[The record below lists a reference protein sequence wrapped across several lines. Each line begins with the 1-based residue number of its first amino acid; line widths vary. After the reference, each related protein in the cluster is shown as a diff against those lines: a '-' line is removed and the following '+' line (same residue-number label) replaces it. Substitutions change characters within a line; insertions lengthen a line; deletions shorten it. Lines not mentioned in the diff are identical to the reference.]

1 MAWFKRNAQGIIS
14 QKKKDIPD
22 LWLKCPG
29 CSEIIY
35 KLELER
41 NANVCALCSHH
52 FRIQTEGYVKLL
64 LDAGTSAE
72 FNEEISSVDFLKFRA
87 KKKYSDQIKA
97 AIKKTGKKSALLS
110 TRGKMN
116 SRPVVLC
123 VMDFSFIGGSM
134 GSVVGEK
141 ISLAIDVAIKEKSP
155 LILISASGG
164 ARMMEGAVSLMQMA
178 KTAAKLALLAKAGLP
193 YVSILTDPTTG
204 GVTASYAMLGD
215 VNIAEPGALIG
226 FAGPRVIKQTIG
238 EDLPDG
244 FQRSEFLLQHGFVDA
259 IFSRT
264 VMKEEISKILD
275 VFCKDEIDAS
285 ERNGL
290 VDVKNMDA
298 AEISPAVEMDAEKKN

>member
-41 NANVCALCSHH
+41 NANVCAHCGHH
-52 FRIQTEGYVKLL
+52 FRIKAEGYVSLL
-64 LDAGTSAE
+64 LDEGSAEE
-72 FNEEISSVDFLKFRA
+72 FNEEIASQDFLKFRA
-87 KKKYSDQIKA
+87 KKKYNDQIKA
-97 AIKKTGKKSALLS
+97 AIKKTGRKSALIS
-110 TRGKMN
+110 TRGKMDE
-116 SRPVVLC
+116 RPVVLC

-141 ISLAIDVAIKEKSP
+141 ISLAIDIAIKEKRPFLLVSQ
-155 LILISASGG
+155 SGG

-178 KTAAKLALLAKAGLP
+178 KTSAKLALLAKAGLP
-193 YVSILTDPTTG
+193 FISILTDPTTG

-215 VNIAEPGALIG
+215 VNLAEPGALIG

-244 FQRSEFLLQHGFVDA
+244 FQRSEFLLKHGFVDA
-259 IFSRT
+259 IFSRID
-264 VMKEEISKILD
+264 MKKEIGKILD
-275 VFCKDEIDAS
+275 VFCQDEPETAALNGQPDVTQMNTS
-285 ERNGL
+285 EI
-290 VDVKNMDA
+290 A
-298 AEISPAVEMDAEKKN
+298 PAVEIDEEKKN